1 MRSFDDTHV
10 LVQALQERPVLA
22 EQFTPAEWKFWSE
35 EIRQYTI
42 LQSPLAY
49 AQHCRDDFMA
59 PAHVQLISD
68 TIRQMVDRELL
79 RADGRP
85 YTKLMVNM
93 PPRHGKS
100 ELITRAAPAWYLT
113 RYPDRRVIVTGY
125 EADFAAD
132 FGADARR
139 YITDYGKEFGV
150 AVDPTT
156 ASKSNWGL
164 DGRLGGMR
172 TAGAGGPITGKG
184 GHFIVIDD
192 PVKNAE
198 EADSPTIRENHWKWW
213 QSTVSSRQEPGC
225 VIVCVMTRWHEDD
238 LGGRLLAH
246 DPDNWY
252 VLSLPALAGEDDPLG
267 RAPGEALWRE
277 RYDEDWLQEQCE
289 TVGPRVWSALY
300 QQSPSIEG
308 GNVFRADKFR
318 YFSAENTMDGR
329 VFYLHAQNGPAR
341 QVHEDDCK
349 LFYTLD
355 LAATTK
361 NRSDWTVAAVF
372 LQTPAKELLLIDL
385 IRVRIEAAEHEQFV
399 DRLRAKWPGGWI
411 GVEKATFGMVLI
423 QMLQRRGLPV
433 RELTP
438 DKDKETRALPAATL
452 IDQDRIY
459 FLRGASWLHEFE
471 AELLHFPYGTHDDQV
486 DCLAYAARYL
496 ADSVRPPRRDA
507 PPPLTKL
514 DAHFENFGK
523 TKRKMQRRVQ
533 AGVLGSNW

>member
-1 MRSFDDTHV
+1 MRDYEQTRE
-10 LVQALQERPVLA
+10 LVTALQERPELA
-22 EQFTPAEWKFWSE
+22 AAMTPREWEAWSE

-42 LQSPLAY
+42 LQSPLSY

-59 PAHVQLISD
+59 PPHVQLISN
-68 TIRQMVDRELL
+68 TIRDMVDKKLM

-139 YITDYGKEFGV
+139 YINDYGVEFGV
-150 AVDPTT
+150 KVDPTT

-198 EADSPTIRENHWKWW
+198 EADSPTVRENHWKWW

-238 LGGRLLAH
+238 LGGRLLSH

-252 VLSLPALAGEDDPLG
+252 VLSLPALALEGDPLG
-267 RAPGEALWRE
+267 RSPGDALWPE
-277 RYDEDWLQEQCE
+277 RYDEEWLAEQAN
-289 TVGPRVWSALY
+289 TAGPRVWSALY

-318 YFSAENTMDGR
+318 YFSAANTIDGR
-329 VFYLHAQNGPAR
+329 VFYLHAQNGPTR
-341 QVHEDDCK
+341 EVHEDNCK

-361 NRSDWTVAAVF
+361 TRSDWTVAAVF
-372 LQTPAKELLLIDL
+372 LQTPAKELLLIDV
-385 IRVRIEAAEHEQFV
+385 IRLRIEAAEHEAFV
-399 DRLRAKWPGGWI
+399 DRLRQKWPGGWI
-411 GVEKATFGMVLI
+411 GVEKATFGMVLL
-423 QMLQRRGLPV
+423 QMLQRRGIAV
-433 RELTP
+433 RELVP
-438 DKDKETRALPAATL
+438 DKDKETRALPAASL
-452 IDQDRIY
+452 IDTDRIF

-496 ADSVRPPRRDA
+496 ADSVRPPRREPVAD
-507 PPPLTKL
+507 KSVI
-514 DAHFENFGK
+514 DKHFDDYSKNK
-523 TKRKMQRRVQ
+523 KRTQRKVQ
-533 AGVLGSNW
+533 AGVLGRW

>member
-1 MRSFDDTHV
+1 MRSYDDTHV

-49 AQHCRDDFMA
+49 AMHCRDDFLA
-59 PAHVQLISD
+59 PTHVRLISD
-68 TIRQMVDRELL
+68 TIRDLVDGKLL
-79 RADGRP
+79 REDGRP
-85 YTKLMVNM
+85 YNKLMVNM

-125 EADFAAD
+125 EHDFAAD
-132 FGADARR
+132 FGADARK
-139 YITDYGKEFGV
+139 YIQDYGKEFGV
-150 AVDPTT
+150 EVDPAT
-156 ASKSNWGL
+156 AAKHNWSLLNRRGGL
-164 DGRLGGMR
+164 K

-192 PVKNAE
+192 PVKNSE

-213 QSTVSSRQEPGC
+213 QSTVSTRQEPGC

-246 DPDNWY
+246 EPDNWY
-252 VLSLPALAGEDDPLG
+252 VLSLPALAGEADPIG
-267 RAPGEALWRE
+267 RAPGEALWPE
-277 RYDEDWLQEQCE
+277 RYDEEWLAEQRE
-289 TVGPRVWSALY
+289 TAGPRVWSALY
-300 QQSPSIEG
+300 QQSPTIEG
-308 GNVFRADKFR
+308 GNVFRSDKFR
-318 YFSAENTMDGR
+318 YFSAQNTQDGR
-329 VFYLHAQNGPAR
+329 KFYLHAQNGP
-341 QVHEDDCK
+341 VKEVLEDRCK

-361 NRSDWTVAAVF
+361 TRSDWTVACVF
-372 LQTPAKELLLIDL
+372 LQTPDKELLLLDVL
-385 IRVRIEAAEHEQFV
+385 RVRIEAAEHEAFV
-399 DRLRAKWPGGWI
+399 DRLRARYPGGWI
-411 GVEKATFGMVLI
+411 GVEKATFGMVLL
-423 QMLQRRGLPV
+423 QMLQRRGIPV

-438 DKDKETRALPAATL
+438 DKDKETRALPAAAL
-452 IDQDRIY
+452 IDADRIY
-459 FLRGASWLHEFE
+459 FLRGAAWLTEFE

-496 ADSVRPPRRDA
+496 ADSVRPPRKEPKAALSRH
-507 PPPLTKL
+507 
-514 DAHFENFGK
+514 DAHFENFEK
-523 TKRKMQRRVQ
+523 KKKRNRRVQ
-533 AGVLGSNW
+533 QAGTLGSNW